1 MNKEITVL
9 KKKKEITVLY
19 DSFQPGYT
27 CRTLGGFKNTPSYVR
42 APPLANWSI
51 IDGGGNLG
59 IHTY

>member
-1 MNKEITVL
+1 MN
-9 KKKKEITVLY
+9 KEITVLY

-27 CRTLGGFKNTPSYVR
+27 CRTLGGFKNIPSYVR